1 MKSVELKSLD
11 QHLEEINNMRKEIKL
26 LEALLNELS
35 EQCKQ
40 QTEFEY
46 PIYMQSKRNK
56 EVVKFTKLNTGKVVV
71 LSDDCSA
78 SIGHVA
84 DNFVPHTDHSHWQPI
99 IFDEERGIADKQL
112 CECWDDAH
120 THARALRFYDAE
132 HECAYSCQGNQS
144 LISWDNYRPIPYADY
159 PDWAIEAEKTLE
171 D

>member
-1 MKSVELKSLD
+1 MKSLD

-99 IFDEERGIADKQL
+99 VFDEERGIADKQL
-112 CECWDDAH
+112 CECWDKDYTAG
-120 THARALRFYDAE
+120 RALRFYSAKNK
-132 HECAYSCQGNQS
+132 CAYTVDGKKAC
-144 LISWDNYRPIPYADY
+144 IPYDNYLPISYADY